1 MAISHSIIIHSDLT
15 WTVFVHGH
23 KVNPTNRSPLSSIPT
38 PITSASLAKLVDIL
52 DMASICP
59 GHPDDNFLKM
69 ADSRK
74 GKFTSVSEE
83 VVAFTD
89 DHIPVTFNGSTFSR
103 TLRTAA
109 CDILVHGG
117 KCDACTAY
125 RPQLRSMY
133 SRWSRKTSTPPKF
146 GNNRYLNTP
155 QKQAKLKT
163 LATRAYTAEK
173 ELRKLKEKLAHSTEK
188 SGVHVDTSLHKDLL
202 SIMEENDDSIMKQ
215 FPDGT
220 FRRLFWEQQKKA
232 ASVCNPRQMRWHPV
246 MIRWCLNL
254 KLISSAAYH
263 GLRSS
268 GFVTLPSERTLRD
281 YTHYVKSSTGFQRDV
296 DLMLAKEAKLS
307 EIPDWK
313 RNVVLAFDEMKIK
326 ESLVYDKH
334 NAKVL
339 GFVDLGQVNN
349 ELQELEE
356 SCSEDGRLC
365 RPVATH
371 MLVLMV
377 RGIFTSLQFPYA
389 HFPTKALSADSLL
402 AIIWEAVERLERL
415 GLKVL
420 VLTGDGASPNR
431 KLFRLHKQASDE
443 AGVCYKTLNPYAE
456 ERYVYFISDVPHLL
470 KTTRNC
476 WSHSFAHGKTRQ
488 LWVS

>member
-1 MAISHSIIIHSDLT
+1 MNIDNSATPKTSQNSTISVMPIHPPAASVQHLYTSLPPLKPSWSNQTPLHHEEIRLCKILCQPLSSKQPMAISHSIIIHSDLT

-155 QKQAKLKT
+155 QKQAKLKN
-163 LATRAYTAEK
+163 LAPAANPTR
-173 ELRKLKEKLAHSTEK
+173 
-188 SGVHVDTSLHKDLL
+188 
-202 SIMEENDDSIMKQ
+202 
-215 FPDGT
+215 
-220 FRRLFWEQQKKA
+220 
-232 ASVCNPRQMRWHPV
+232 
-246 MIRWCLNL
+246 
-254 KLISSAAYH
+254 
-263 GLRSS
+263 
-268 GFVTLPSERTLRD
+268 
-281 YTHYVKSSTGFQRDV
+281 
-296 DLMLAKEAKLS
+296 
-307 EIPDWK
+307 
-313 RNVVLAFDEMKIK
+313 
-326 ESLVYDKH
+326 
-334 NAKVL
+334 
-339 GFVDLGQVNN
+339 
-349 ELQELEE
+349 
-356 SCSEDGRLC
+356 
-365 RPVATH
+365 
-371 MLVLMV
+371 
-377 RGIFTSLQFPYA
+377 
-389 HFPTKALSADSLL
+389 
-402 AIIWEAVERLERL
+402 
-415 GLKVL
+415 
-420 VLTGDGASPNR
+420 
-431 KLFRLHKQASDE
+431 
-443 AGVCYKTLNPYAE
+443 
-456 ERYVYFISDVPHLL
+456 
-470 KTTRNC
+470 
-476 WSHSFAHGKTRQ
+476 
-488 LWVS
+488 